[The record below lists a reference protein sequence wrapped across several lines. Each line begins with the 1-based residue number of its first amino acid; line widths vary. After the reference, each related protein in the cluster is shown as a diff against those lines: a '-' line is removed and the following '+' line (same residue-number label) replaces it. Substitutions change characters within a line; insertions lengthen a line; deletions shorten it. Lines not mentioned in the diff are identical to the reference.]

1 MDDAQE
7 ARFRAFYGRMET
19 DDLLKLLDNDTVSSR
34 SAALAVLSQ
43 RGVYEQPQARREKN
57 RDADDVDGED
67 GGLIQMALDFFSS
80 LDFDTD

>member
-1 MDDAQE
+1 MDDSQE

-19 DDLLKLLDNDTVSSR
+19 DDILKLLNNGTVSSR

-43 RGVYEQPQARREKN
+43 RGVQSPLESRREKKQDN
-57 RDADDVDGED
+57 DVDGED
-67 GGLIQMALDFFSS
+67 GGLIQMALDFLGN